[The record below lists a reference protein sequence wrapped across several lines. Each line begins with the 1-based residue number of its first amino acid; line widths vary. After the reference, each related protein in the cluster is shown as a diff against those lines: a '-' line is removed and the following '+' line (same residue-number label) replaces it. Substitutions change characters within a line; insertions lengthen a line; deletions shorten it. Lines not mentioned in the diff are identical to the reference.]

1 MVSDLSTSGRLS
13 YVGIDNRAAGR
24 TAGYLMG
31 KFSPATSGKVI
42 LVVGSFGLN
51 YWDHEERKMGFQR
64 FLMERYRT
72 FKLLN
77 T

>member
-1 MVSDLSTSGRLS
+1 
-13 YVGIDNRAAGR
+13 
-24 TAGYLMG
+24 MG

-51 YWDHEERKMGFQR
+51 YWDHEERKMGFQS